1 MDRFTSMLSK
11 DMDVYDANGDK
22 VGKIGSIYQ
31 PAAVSSAASRVGEAT
46 GRTYFKVDTGF
57 LGLGKDLY
65 ILADAIS
72 DVTGDRVILNTDKD
86 HLDAMGWDHRPDFLR
101 DD

>member
-1 MDRFTSMLSK
+1 MDRFSSMLRK
-11 DMDVYDANGDK
+11 DMDVYDAKGDK
-22 VGKIGSIYQ
+22 VGKVGEIYQ
-31 PAAVSSAASRVGEAT
+31 PTAVSSTTSSVGQAT

-57 LGLGKDLY
+57 LKLGEDLY
-65 ILADAIS
+65 IPADEIT

-101 DD
+101 